1 MAETE
6 KGMFSDSK
14 MKACI
19 ANFSFIIKTNFIQ
32 MSSDAATIAAARAE
46 ALTTAR
52 EAFQKLDLNGDGNVD
67 KDELRQI
74 ALQAELGI
82 GNVDAAERE
91 AKIAD
96 FFQTFD
102 ANGDGKVQLS
112 EWEAFFGN
120 LFDTVV

>member
-1 MAETE
+1 M
-6 KGMFSDSK
+6 G
-14 MKACI
+14 
-19 ANFSFIIKTNFIQ
+19 IIKSNFIQ

-46 ALTTAR
+46 ALQTAR

-74 ALQAELGI
+74 AMQAELGV
-82 GNVDAAERE
+82 GNIDASERE

-120 LFDTVV
+120 LFDPM